1 MNTPQQPSPD
11 WTGSDVTGP
20 NPTGPDRTGSD
31 VAGPNPTG
39 PDPGFVTLF
48 DDIDDIADIGP
59 TSLKLPPTF
68 CTIYGGDWAV
78 PAVPGVPGMPAVTGV
93 PAVPGGPAA
102 AQRGR
107 AHTIVNFVTSRDGR
121 ISYAEPGRVGGA
133 AVAGGSAADLWLMA
147 LLRSRADAVLV
158 GDGTARA
165 EPDHLWTPEFLGT
178 ADTAAF
184 QSLRAAERRTPVAL
198 HVICSLSGEIERSWA
213 AVARDDIP
221 LVIATTTAGASPA
234 RERLRGRPHSEVV
247 AFGDDRVD
255 TFALGVWLAA
265 QRGVAVLLCEGGPG
279 LYGSL
284 LADAAVDEEFLT
296 LSPQMVGSEAS
307 SGARRPSLVEGIGFA
322 PDASPRSIPLSLRRA
337 GDHLMLRSRIAPG

>member
-11 WTGSDVTGP
+11 WTGSDVA
-20 NPTGPDRTGSD
+20 GPD
-31 VAGPNPTG
+31 PTG

-48 DDIDDIADIGP
+48 DDTADTADIGP
-59 TSLKLPPTF
+59 TSLKLPPAF
-68 CTIYGGDWAV
+68 CTVYGGDWAV
-78 PAVPGVPGMPAVTGV
+78 PAVPAVPGVPGV
-93 PAVPGGPAA
+93 PA
-102 AQRGR
+102 AQHGR

-147 LLRSRADAVLV
+147 LLRARADAVLV

-221 LVIATTTAGASPA
+221 LVIATTTAGAGTA

-265 QRGVAVLLCEGGPG
+265 QRGV
-279 LYGSL
+279 
-284 LADAAVDEEFLT
+284 
-296 LSPQMVGSEAS
+296 VGRNHRTAE
-307 SGARRPSLVEGIGFA
+307 RRPAWCCGSAL
-322 PDASPRSIPLSLRRA
+322 
-337 GDHLMLRSRIAPG
+337 